1 MNLSSFKSHWQV
13 LFVFGFTFLGDV
25 LTTLWFNNSFNFS
38 WYFKGLLTLFLL
50 LKLLIFKPSILN
62 YILIALGLMCVGMIL
77 NYQNDIIPKTAQFFE
92 YYSGIIIFYF
102 FIKSDSYKIIDKIIL
117 SVFLF
122 YVINILVVTIFK
134 IDYFK
139 TYPIS
144 ERFGYMPLFNAQ
156 NEFSFIM
163 ITILSYFYKKL
174 SLTKNIINFFLFAI
188 SLLAACFVGT
198 KIIYLFVFI
207 LINYLILKKLG
218 IKIYVIFGIIFL
230 VFNILLKELWYN
242 FIKTYFNTLL
252 MVYEKNGFLDA
263 VSSLR
268 LSHFENKIG
277 CQSASF
283 KLINYFFGGS
293 NLDCITEMSLLDLF
307 LFFGAIGLVWYFYL
321 YKKLVIIFLKL
332 DSFGYLSII
341 SVTLLSFLGGYYFE
355 NFSTQLY
362 FIAFL
367 YVFYFDKG
375 GSFLNKESAK

>member
-1 MNLSSFKSHWQV
+1 M
-13 LFVFGFTFLGDV
+13 
-25 LTTLWFNNSFNFS
+25 
-38 WYFKGLLTLFLL
+38 Y
-50 LKLLIFKPSILN
+50 
-62 YILIALGLMCVGMIL
+62 VGMIL

-92 YYSGIIIFYF
+92 YYSGILIFYF

-122 YVINILVVTIFK
+122 YVINILIVTIFK

-139 TYPIS
+139 TYPTS
-144 ERFGYMPLFNAQ
+144 QRFGYMPLFNAQ

-174 SLTKNIINFFLFAI
+174 SLTKNIINCFLFTI

-218 IKIYVIFGIIFL
+218 RKFYVIFGIIFL
-230 VFNILLKELWYN
+230 IFNVLLKELWYN
-242 FIKTYFNTLL
+242 FLKNYFNSLVL
-252 MVYEKNGFLDA
+252 VYEKNGILDA

-268 LSHFENKIG
+268 LSHLENKIG
-277 CQSASF
+277 CQSMSF
-283 KLINYFFGGS
+283 KLVNYFFGGS

-307 LFFGAIGLVWYFYL
+307 LFFGVIGFVWYFYL
-321 YKKLVIIFLKL
+321 YKKLVLIRLKL
-332 DSFGYLSII
+332 DTFGYLLII
-341 SVTLLSFLGGYYFE
+341 SITFLSFLGGYYFE

-362 FIAFL
+362 FISFL
-367 YVFYFDKG
+367 YLFYFDKENA
-375 GSFLNKESAK
+375 FQNKVSAK

>member
-1 MNLSSFKSHWQV
+1 MDQSSFKSQWQV

-25 LTTLWFNNSFNFS
+25 LTTLLFNNAYNFS
-38 WYFKGLLTLFLL
+38 WYFKGLLILFLL
-50 LKLLIFKPSILN
+50 LKLLVFKPSILK
-62 YILIALGLMCVGMIL
+62 YILVAFGLMYVGMIL

-92 YYSGIIIFYF
+92 YYSGILIFYF

-122 YVINILVVTIFK
+122 YVINILIVTIFK

-139 TYPIS
+139 TYPTS
-144 ERFGYMPLFNAQ
+144 QRFGYMPLFNAQ

-174 SLTKNIINFFLFAI
+174 SLTKNIINCFLFTI

-218 IKIYVIFGIIFL
+218 RKFYVIFGIIFL
-230 VFNILLKELWYN
+230 IFNVLLKELWYN
-242 FIKTYFNTLL
+242 FLKNYFNSLVL
-252 MVYEKNGFLDA
+252 VYEKNGILDA

-268 LSHFENKIG
+268 LSHLENKIG
-277 CQSASF
+277 CQSMSF
-283 KLINYFFGGS
+283 KLVNYFFGGS

-307 LFFGAIGLVWYFYL
+307 LFFGVIGFVWYFYL
-321 YKKLVIIFLKL
+321 YKKLVLIRLKL
-332 DSFGYLSII
+332 DTFGYLLII
-341 SVTLLSFLGGYYFE
+341 SITFLSFLGGYYFE

-362 FIAFL
+362 FISFL
-367 YVFYFDKG
+367 YLFYFDKENA
-375 GSFLNKESAK
+375 FQNKVSAK